1 MRRADSLSVT
11 VLLTML
17 VALGPISTD
26 LYLPS
31 LPSLMQ
37 YFSADEAEVQLTLS
51 IFLVGLAASQ
61 LIYGPLSD
69 RFGRKPVLL
78 AGLGLYLLAS
88 IACMLAPSIGFLI
101 GARFFQALGACVGPV
116 LCRAVVRDVHGR
128 EGAARVLS
136 YLAAAMAI
144 APLLGPI
151 LGGYLQAWFGWR
163 ANFAVLVLYG
173 LTGLTGAL
181 AMLPETNQ
189 HKNPLAT
196 QPVTIIETYLM
207 LAGQRRY
214 VGYVLSSAFGYSGI
228 FCFISGSSFVLMG
241 MMKLPSDAYGYCFA
255 AVVAGYIAG
264 ATLAGKL
271 ARKVSLHRMIASGGA
286 IALAGA
292 VVLIA
297 LALAGID
304 TVAAIVGPTAVY
316 LFGVG
321 MVMANSMAG
330 AIGPFPRA
338 AGAASALL
346 GFIQMSIAAL
356 VGAAIGHA
364 ADGTQMPMVT
374 ALALSAIAG
383 PLGYWLMVRPWE
395 KREGV

>member
-1 MRRADSLSVT
+1 MRRADSIPVI
-11 VLLTML
+11 VLLTVL

-31 LPSLMQ
+31 LPSLMS
-37 YFSADEAEVQLTLS
+37 YFSASEADVQLTLS
-51 IFLVGLAASQ
+51 IFLIGLAASQ
-61 LIYGPLSD
+61 LVYGPLSD

-78 AGLGLYLLAS
+78 VGLAIYLVAS
-88 IACMLAPSIGFLI
+88 IACMLAPSIEFLI
-101 GARFFQALGACVGPV
+101 AARFLQALGACVGPV
-116 LCRAVVRDVHGR
+116 LCRAVVRDVYGR

-151 LGGYLQAWFGWR
+151 LGGYLQACFGWR
-163 ANFAVLVLYG
+163 ANFAALVIYG
-173 LTGLTGAL
+173 LGGLLGA
-181 AMLPETNQ
+181 ATMLPETN
-189 HKNPLAT
+189 HDRNPLAT
-196 QPVTIIETYLM
+196 RPSNILETYLM
-207 LAGQRRY
+207 LASQRRY

-241 MMKLPSDAYGYCFA
+241 MMKLEPSDYGYCFA

-271 ARKVSLHRMIASGGA
+271 ARKTTIHRMIAAGGA
-286 IALAGA
+286 IALVGGL
-292 VVLIA
+292 VLVA
-297 LALAGID
+297 LALAGVD
-304 TVAAIVGPTAVY
+304 TVMAIVAPTTIY

-330 AIGPFPRA
+330 AIGPYPRA

-346 GFIQMSIAAL
+346 GFTQMSTAAL

-364 ADGTQMPMVT
+364 ADGTQMPMVI
-374 ALALSAIAG
+374 ALALSAVAG
-383 PLGYWLMVRPWE
+383 PVSYWTLVRPWKKQE
-395 KREGV
+395 V

>member
-1 MRRADSLSVT
+1 MRRADSVPVI
-11 VLLTML
+11 VLLTIL

-31 LPSLMQ
+31 LPSLMS
-37 YFSADEAEVQLTLS
+37 YFSASEADVQLTLS
-51 IFLVGLAASQ
+51 IFLAGLAASQ

-78 AGLGLYLLAS
+78 AGLVVYLAAS
-88 IACMLAPSIGFLI
+88 IACMLAPSIEFLI
-101 GARFFQALGACVGPV
+101 AARFLQALGACVGPV
-116 LCRAVVRDVHGR
+116 LCRAVVRDVYGR

-163 ANFAVLVLYG
+163 ANFAALVIYG
-173 LTGLTGAL
+173 AGGLVGAA
-181 AMLPETNQ
+181 AMLPET
-189 HKNPLAT
+189 HHDRNPLAT
-196 QPVTIIETYLM
+196 RPSNILETYMM

-228 FCFISGSSFVLMG
+228 FSFISGSSFVLMG
-241 MMKLPSDAYGYCFA
+241 MMKLEPHAYGYCFA

-264 ATLAGKL
+264 ATLAGRL
-271 ARKVSLHRMIASGGA
+271 ARKVTLHHMIAAGGA
-286 IALAGA
+286 IALVGGIL
-292 VVLIA
+292 LIL
-297 LALAGID
+297 LALAGED
-304 TVAAIVGPTAVY
+304 TVMAIVIPTMIY

-330 AIGPFPRA
+330 AIGPYPRA

-346 GFIQMSIAAL
+346 GFTQMSTAAL
-356 VGAAIGHA
+356 VGAAIGYA
-364 ADGTQMPMVT
+364 ADGTQMPMVI
-374 ALALSAIAG
+374 ALALSAVAG
-383 PLGYWLMVRPWE
+383 PLGYWLLVRPWE
-395 KREGV
+395 KQEG

>member
-1 MRRADSLSVT
+1 MRRADSVPVI
-11 VLLTML
+11 VLLTIL

-31 LPSLMQ
+31 LPSLMS
-37 YFSADEAEVQLTLS
+37 YFSASEADVQLTLS
-51 IFLVGLAASQ
+51 IFLAGLAASQ

-78 AGLGLYLLAS
+78 AGLVVYLAAS
-88 IACMLAPSIGFLI
+88 IACMLAPSIEFLI
-101 GARFFQALGACVGPV
+101 AARFLQALGACVGPV
-116 LCRAVVRDVHGR
+116 LCRAVVRDVYGR

-163 ANFAVLVLYG
+163 ANFAALVIYG
-173 LTGLTGAL
+173 AGGLVGAA
-181 AMLPETNQ
+181 AMLPET
-189 HKNPLAT
+189 HHDRNPLAT
-196 QPVTIIETYLM
+196 RPSNILETYMM
-207 LAGQRRY
+207 LARQRRY

-241 MMKLPSDAYGYCFA
+241 MMKLEPNAYGYSFA

-271 ARKVSLHRMIASGGA
+271 ARKVTLHHMIAAGGA
-286 IALAGA
+286 IALVGGI
-292 VVLIA
+292 VLVA

-304 TVAAIVGPTAVY
+304 TVMAIVAPTAIY

-330 AIGPFPRA
+330 AIGPYPRA

-346 GFIQMSIAAL
+346 GFVQMSTAAL

-364 ADGTQMPMVT
+364 ADGTQMPMVI
-374 ALALSAIAG
+374 ALALSAVAG
-383 PLGYWLMVRPWE
+383 PMSYWLLVRPWQKQE
-395 KREGV
+395 V

>member
-1 MRRADSLSVT
+1 MRRPDSLPVT
-11 VLLTML
+11 ILLTVL

-37 YFSADEAEVQLTLS
+37 YFDASEADVQLTLS
-51 IFLVGLAASQ
+51 VFLVGLAASQ
-61 LIYGPLSD
+61 LVYGPLSD

-78 AGLGLYLLAS
+78 AGLVLYLLAS
-88 IACMLAPSIGFLI
+88 IACMLAPSIDFLI
-101 GARFFQALGACVGPV
+101 AARFFQALGACVGPV

-151 LGGYLQAWFGWR
+151 VGGYLQTWFGWR
-163 ANFAVLVLYG
+163 ANFGALVLYG
-173 LTGLTGAL
+173 LLGLAGA
-181 AMLPETNQ
+181 AIMLPETNQ
-189 HKNPLAT
+189 HRDPLAT
-196 QPVTIIETYLM
+196 KPGNILQTYMM
-207 LAGQRRY
+207 LAGKRRY

-228 FCFISGSSFVLMG
+228 FSFISGSSFVLMG
-241 MMKLPSDAYGYCFA
+241 MMKLEPHAYGYCFA
-255 AVVAGYIAG
+255 AVVAGYIVG

-271 ARKVSLHRMIASGGA
+271 ARKVSLHHMIATGGA
-286 IALAGA
+286 IALVGGIL
-292 VVLIA
+292 LIL
-297 LALAGID
+297 LALAGED
-304 TVAAIVGPTAVY
+304 TVMAIVIPTMIY

-330 AIGPFPRA
+330 AIGPYPRA

-346 GFIQMSIAAL
+346 GFTQMSTAAL
-356 VGAAIGHA
+356 VGAAIGYA
-364 ADGTQMPMVT
+364 ADGTQMPMVI
-374 ALALSAIAG
+374 ALALSAVAG
-383 PLGYWLMVRPWE
+383 PLGYWLLVRPWE
-395 KREGV
+395 KQEG

>member
-1 MRRADSLSVT
+1 MRRADSAPVI
-11 VLLTML
+11 VLLTVL

-31 LPSLMQ
+31 LPSLMR
-37 YFSADEAEVQLTLS
+37 YFSASEAEVQLTLS

-61 LIYGPLSD
+61 LVYGPLSD

-78 AGLGLYLLAS
+78 AGLVIYLAAS
-88 IACMLAPSIGFLI
+88 IACMLAPSIESLI
-101 GARFFQALGACVGPV
+101 AARFLQALGACVGPV
-116 LCRAVVRDVHGR
+116 LCRAVVRDVYGR

-163 ANFAVLVLYG
+163 ANFAALVIYG
-173 LTGLTGAL
+173 LGGLAGAAAL
-181 AMLPETNQ
+181 LPET
-189 HKNPLAT
+189 HHDRNPLAT
-196 QPVTIIETYLM
+196 RPSNILETYLM

-241 MMKLPSDAYGYCFA
+241 MMKLEPNAYGYCFA
-255 AVVAGYIAG
+255 AVVAGYIVG
-264 ATLAGKL
+264 ATLAGRL
-271 ARKVSLHRMIASGGA
+271 ARKVTIHHMIAAGGA
-286 IALAGA
+286 IALVGGI
-292 VVLIA
+292 VLVA
-297 LALAGID
+297 LASAGID
-304 TVAAIVGPTAVY
+304 TVMAIVAPTTVY

-330 AIGPFPRA
+330 AIGPYPRA

-346 GFIQMSIAAL
+346 GFTQMSTAAL

-364 ADGTQMPMVT
+364 ADGTQMPMVI
-374 ALALSAIAG
+374 ALALSAVAG
-383 PLGYWLMVRPWE
+383 PVSYWTLVRPWQKQE
-395 KREGV
+395 A

>member
-1 MRRADSLSVT
+1 MRRADSAPVI
-11 VLLTML
+11 VLLTVL

-31 LPSLMQ
+31 LPSLMS
-37 YFSADEAEVQLTLS
+37 YFSASEADVQLTLS

-69 RFGRKPVLL
+69 RFGRRPVLL
-78 AGLGLYLLAS
+78 AGLVIYLAAS

-101 GARFFQALGACVGPV
+101 AARFLQALGACVGPV
-116 LCRAVVRDVHGR
+116 LCRAVVRDVYGR

-163 ANFAVLVLYG
+163 ANFAALVIYG
-173 LTGLTGAL
+173 LGGLVGA
-181 AMLPETNQ
+181 ATMLPET
-189 HKNPLAT
+189 HHDRNPLAT
-196 QPVTIIETYLM
+196 RPSNILETYLM

-214 VGYVLSSAFGYSGI
+214 VGYVLSSAFAYSGI

-241 MMKLPSDAYGYCFA
+241 MMKLEPHAYGYCFA

-271 ARKVSLHRMIASGGA
+271 ARKATIHHMIAAGGA
-286 IALAGA
+286 IALVGGL
-292 VVLIA
+292 VLVA
-297 LALAGID
+297 LALAGVD
-304 TVAAIVGPTAVY
+304 TVMAIVAPTTIY

-330 AIGPFPRA
+330 AIGPYPRA

-346 GFIQMSIAAL
+346 GFTQMSTAAL

-364 ADGTQMPMVT
+364 TDGTQMPMVI

-383 PLGYWLMVRPWE
+383 PLSYWTLVRPWKKQE
-395 KREGV
+395 V

>member
-37 YFSADEAEVQLTLS
+37 YFAASEADVQLTLS
-51 IFLVGLAASQ
+51 VFLVGLAASQ

-88 IACMLAPSIGFLI
+88 SACMLATSSEFLI
-101 GARFFQALGACVGPV
+101 AARFFQALGACVGPV
-116 LCRAVVRDVHGR
+116 LCRAVVRDVHGQK
-128 EGAARVLS
+128 GAARVLS

-151 LGGYLQAWFGWR
+151 LGGYLQTWFGWR
-163 ANFAVLVLYG
+163 ANFAVLVIYG
-173 LTGLTGAL
+173 LMGLVGAVV
-181 AMLPETNQ
+181 MLPETNL
-189 HKNPLAT
+189 HRNPLAT
-196 QPVTIIETYLM
+196 RPVTIIEIYLM

-214 VGYVLSSAFGYSGI
+214 LGYVLSSAFAYSGI
-228 FCFISGSSFVLMG
+228 FSFISGSSFVLMG
-241 MMKLPSDAYGYCFA
+241 MMKLESHAYGYCFA

-264 ATLAGKL
+264 ATLAGRL
-271 ARKVSLHRMIASGGA
+271 AHKVSLHRMIASGGA
-286 IALAGA
+286 IALLGGI
-292 VVLIA
+292 VV
-297 LALAGID
+297 LALAWAGVD
-304 TVAAIVGPTAVY
+304 TVAAIVAPTSVY

-330 AIGPFPRA
+330 AIGPYPRA

-346 GFIQMSIAAL
+346 GFTQMSIAAL

-364 ADGTQMPMVT
+364 ADGTQMPMVI

-383 PLGYWLMVRPWE
+383 PLGYWLLVRPWE
-395 KREGV
+395 KPAA